1 MTVTFSQT
9 DGAVRRPTVKTIA
22 EMTGFSIA
30 TVSKALRDS
39 PAVTE
44 DTKARIRAAA
54 REIAYAANPR
64 AASLRTGKTM
74 QAAVLMPV
82 SVAAGSEWNGVE
94 YAEILSGISHAL
106 EGSPYQLSVHII
118 RDAEDGRATAE
129 RIVTRGLADGMIFSG
144 ILTRDPRID
153 FLMERG
159 FPFVA
164 LGRSAHPAGYAY
176 VDIDSGWVAAEA
188 TRRLIAGGHRRIAL
202 INPEGRYAYAQERIE
217 GFRRAFA
224 EAGLAPCNDLI
235 TEGDLTARFGRES
248 VQALCAGPDRPTG
261 FVCVNEATTLG
272 VLAGLRDLGLSAETD
287 VSVIAYD
294 DLNVSGYFS
303 PPLTTYFQPVE
314 DLGRALGAFLV
325 RRMAGEPPE
334 DLVKVFRPRLIAR
347 RQDRLAAGAPID
359 QNDPIQ
365 QRRTI

>member
-1 MTVTFSQT
+1 MTVRFSAT
-9 DGAVRRPTVKTIA
+9 DSGPRRPTVKTLA
-22 EMTGFSIA
+22 ELTGYSIA

-39 PAVTE
+39 PAVTAE
-44 DTKARIRAAA
+44 TKARIRAAA
-54 REIAYAANPR
+54 EEIAYAANPR

-94 YAEILSGISHAL
+94 YTEILSGIAQAL
-106 EGSPYQLSVHII
+106 EGSPYQLSVHIV
-118 RDAEDGRATAE
+118 RDAEDARATTE
-129 RIVTRGLADGMIFSG
+129 RIVTQGLADGMIFSG
-144 ILTRDPRID
+144 TLVRDPRID
-153 FLMERG
+153 FLRDRD
-159 FPFVA
+159 FPFVT
-164 LGRSAHPAGYAY
+164 LGRTAQPRGYAY

-217 GFRRAFA
+217 GFRAAFA
-224 EAGLAPCNDLI
+224 EAGLPGCDDLI
-235 TEGDLTARFGRES
+235 AEGDLTARFGRES
-248 VQALCAGPDRPTG
+248 ALRLAAGEAPPTG
-261 FVCVNEATTLG
+261 FVCVNEPTTLG

-303 PPLTTYFQPVE
+303 PPLTTHFQPVE
-314 DLGRALGAFLV
+314 ELGRALGAFLI

-334 DLVKVFRPRLIAR
+334 ALVKVFRPRLIAR
-347 RQDRLAAGAPID
+347 RPDRLAAA
-359 QNDPIQ
+359 
-365 QRRTI
+365 